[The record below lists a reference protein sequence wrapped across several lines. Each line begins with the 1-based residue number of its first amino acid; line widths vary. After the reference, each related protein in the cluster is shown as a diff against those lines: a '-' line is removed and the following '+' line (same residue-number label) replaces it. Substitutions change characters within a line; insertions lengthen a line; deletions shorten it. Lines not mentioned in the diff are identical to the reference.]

1 MTIKNEERHLL
12 NNKYKPTEHL
22 KFHRHS
28 LSTDYFVHDLSP
40 GFCVTGN
47 SCYSE
52 LISKFSLLF
61 LPTTISF
68 IHNCLILPLLEKKY
82 RAVRN
87 FLQMIIKRNTL
98 IGLKRLE
105 YGITKILYAI
115 YYIMRMYS
123 DTSCFNFFPFP
134 HLNTN
139 QCLKPPSQPHESK
152 TYSLRNIFNL
162 LKTGYNFLSSK
173 FLRF

>member
-1 MTIKNEERHLL
+1 MIWAQVSALQAIPVTVNLFQNSVCFFSQQPFPSFTIALYCHCWK
-12 NNKYKPTEHL
+12 
-22 KFHRHS
+22 
-28 LSTDYFVHDLSP
+28 
-40 GFCVTGN
+40 
-47 SCYSE
+47 
-52 LISKFSLLF
+52 
-61 LPTTISF
+61 
-68 IHNCLILPLLEKKY
+68 KKY

-115 YYIMRMYS
+115 YYIMWMYS
-123 DTSCFNFFPFP
+123 DTLCFNFFPFP

-152 TYSLRNIFNL
+152 TYSLKNIFNL

-173 FLRF
+173 FLRFWKLGGRF